1 MIDFEKRLRE
11 IYEETRRRLTELIDE
26 TREKL
31 RVRPRY
37 IEPPDKY
44 FEALRSD
51 GLGVY
56 ASSTSTTD
64 MLEKLSLK
72 IKASTVLK
80 LSTEANRELNRIY
93 SDLKAIEEELMKYVD
108 EAFSEAGEAVNN
120 LWDKDLELNEK
131 LRKAFEPWIKAE
143 ENRRY
148 YTEIVESLVNTLRQD
163 YEEAVNNID
172 ELADKVSGLLKELED
187 RIEAVK
193 EETREHR
200 KILLRYLN
208 FAEGVRTKGVKLYLP
223 VARIIIRDRRGSK
236 KEIFRFYTGNLRA
249 TDKMIEKARAELEG
263 IDQDF
268 IDALRKYVS
277 VHYSGLQKFFLLRI
291 IRSAK
296 KR

>member
-1 MIDFEKRLRE
+1 MIDFEKRLGE
-11 IYEETRRRLTELIDE
+11 IYEETKRRLIELINE

-31 RVRPRY
+31 RVKPKY

-44 FEALRSD
+44 FEALMSD
-51 GLGVY
+51 GLGVH
-56 ASSTSTTD
+56 SSTATTE
-64 MLEKLSLK
+64 MLEKISLK

-93 SDLKAIEEELMKYVD
+93 SDLKAIEEQLMKYVD
-108 EAFSEAGEAVNN
+108 EASREAQETVKN
-120 LWDKDLELNEK
+120 LWDKDLELNKK
-131 LRKAFEPWIKAE
+131 LRKAFEPWIKVE

-148 YTEIVESLVNTLRQD
+148 YTETVESLVNTLKQD
-163 YEEAVNNID
+163 YKEVINNID
-172 ELADKVSGLLKELED
+172 ELAIKVSGLLKELED
-187 RIEAVK
+187 HIEAVK

-223 VARIIIRDRRGSK
+223 VARIIIRDRMGSS
-236 KEIFRFYTGNLRA
+236 KEIFKFYTGNLRA
-249 TDKMIEKARAELEG
+249 TDKMIENARAELEG

-277 VHYSGLQKFFLLRI
+277 VHYSGLQRYFLLRI
-291 IRSAK
+291 IRSAE